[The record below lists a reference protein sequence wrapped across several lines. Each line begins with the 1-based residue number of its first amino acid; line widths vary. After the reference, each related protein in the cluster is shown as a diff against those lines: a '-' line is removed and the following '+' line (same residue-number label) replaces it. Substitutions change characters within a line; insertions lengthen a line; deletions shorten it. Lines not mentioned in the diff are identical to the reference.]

1 MADELSVDKLPK
13 RKGGRL
19 CLSIIYQI
27 RNTIND
33 KRYVG
38 HSTKGRGRWSM
49 HLYHLTHGSHPNRY
63 LQAAWTKYGAGAF
76 VFEIVEHCP
85 TAERLAR
92 EQAWIDQ
99 LKPAYNLAPVA
110 GSTLGV
116 KYSDEAKARLSAAHK
131 GAVVSA
137 EARAK
142 QSAARKGRPAP
153 WVALAR
159 KGKKRP
165 PEVGCKVSAALRGR
179 PKSLQHR
186 QAISR
191 SMLGKPKSEAARL
204 ASRHPHSKPN
214 SPEVA
219 QAKAKRLQLYWA
231 QRKAAGLPRVRKTV
245 NV

>member
-92 EQAWIDQ
+92 DQAGIDQ
-99 LKPAYNLAPVA
+99 LKP
-110 GSTLGV
+110 
-116 KYSDEAKARLSAAHK
+116 
-131 GAVVSA
+131 
-137 EARAK
+137 
-142 QSAARKGRPAP
+142 ARKGRPAP